1 MLPYTAE
8 QGTLADIASHRLAQ
22 SIVTGELA
30 QGQKLNEAELAE
42 RFGMGRGP
50 LREALRHLEGMRLV
64 KRIPNVGARVVVLDR
79 KTLSDLYAVR
89 EALEGMAC
97 RIAATLMTDDEIDQL
112 RKLLDSHEKQIK
124 KQGGKV
130 YAQKEGDLD
139 FHYQIARGSRN
150 QMLMDLLG
158 SEQYQLLRMCRY
170 RTSRN
175 AERTRPCTAATSPD
189 RRGIGA
195 TRRRTGRNADAPPH
209 SGRMAQHQRNDS
221 QRRGGGSMS
230 SKQGDRAGRSRG
242 PIRWGCDPGA
252 GCCAP
257 FNIAGIPYTGRSRLA
272 GPSTDVSGRTH
283 VWGCECPRVLPSL
296 RNAAPKN
303 HCHSNEE
310 AA

>member
-1 MLPYTAE
+1 MLPHTPE
-8 QGTLADIASHRLAQ
+8 QGTLADIASHRLAH

-64 KRIPNVGARVVVLDR
+64 TRIPNAGARVVVLDR
-79 KTLSDLYAVR
+79 KTLSDLYEVR

-97 RIAATLMTDDEIDQL
+97 RIAATQMTDAEIDQL
-112 RKLLDSHEKQIK
+112 RKLLDRHEAQIK

-139 FHYQIARGSRN
+139 FHYQIVRGSRN

-175 AERTRPCTAATSPD
+175 AERTGPALQQHRQIVEALALRD
-189 RRGIGA
+189 GELAEMLMRRHIQGA
-195 TRRRTGRNADAPPH
+195 WQSISEMID
-209 SGRMAQHQRNDS
+209 
-221 QRRGGGSMS
+221 
-230 SKQGDRAGRSRG
+230 K
-242 PIRWGCDPGA
+242 
-252 GCCAP
+252 
-257 FNIAGIPYTGRSRLA
+257 
-272 GPSTDVSGRTH
+272 
-283 VWGCECPRVLPSL
+283 E
-296 RNAAPKN
+296 
-303 HCHSNEE
+303 EE
-310 AA
+310 AAA

>member
-175 AERTRPCTAATSPD
+175 AERTGPALQQHRQIVEALAQRD
-189 RRGIGA
+189 GELAEMLMRRHIQGA
-195 TRRRTGRNADAPPH
+195 W
-209 SGRMAQHQRNDS
+209 
-221 QRRGGGSMS
+221 
-230 SKQGDRAGRSRG
+230 RS
-242 PIRWGCDPGA
+242 ISEMID
-252 GCCAP
+252 
-257 FNIAGIPYTGRSRLA
+257 N
-272 GPSTDVSGRTH
+272 
-283 VWGCECPRVLPSL
+283 E
-296 RNAAPKN
+296 
-303 HCHSNEE
+303 EE

>member
-1 MLPYTAE
+1 MLPHPPA
-8 QGTLADIASHRLAQ
+8 QATLADIAAHRLAQ

-64 KRIPNVGARVVVLDR
+64 TRVPNAGARVVVLDR

-97 RIAATLMTDDEIDQL
+97 RIAATQMTDEQIDQL
-112 RKLLDSHEKQIK
+112 RHLLDSHEKQIK

-139 FHYQIARGSRN
+139 FHFQIVRGSGN

-175 AERTRPCTAATSPD
+175 AERTGPALQQHRQIVEALAQRD
-189 RRGIGA
+189 GELAEMLMRRHIQGA
-195 TRRRTGRNADAPPH
+195 WQSISEMIDN
-209 SGRMAQHQRNDS
+209 
-221 QRRGGGSMS
+221 
-230 SKQGDRAGRSRG
+230 
-242 PIRWGCDPGA
+242 
-252 GCCAP
+252 
-257 FNIAGIPYTGRSRLA
+257 
-272 GPSTDVSGRTH
+272 
-283 VWGCECPRVLPSL
+283 E
-296 RNAAPKN
+296 
-303 HCHSNEE
+303 EE

>member
-1 MLPYTAE
+1 MLGFTKIVDNLSESMLIKVPE
-8 QGTLADIASHRLAQ
+8 QGTLADLAAHRLAQ

-64 KRIPNVGARVVVLDR
+64 KRIPNAGARVVVLDR

-97 RIAATLMTDDEIDQL
+97 RIAATQMSDAEIQQL
-112 RKLLDSHEKQIK
+112 RALLDGHEAQIK

-130 YAQKEGDLD
+130 YAQSEGDLD

-150 QMLMDLLG
+150 QMLMDMLG

-175 AERTRPCTAATSPD
+175 TLRTQPALQQHRQIVDALEQRDGELAEMLMRRHIQGAWRSMDEMIEKEEKAA
-189 RRGIGA
+189 
-195 TRRRTGRNADAPPH
+195 
-209 SGRMAQHQRNDS
+209 
-221 QRRGGGSMS
+221 
-230 SKQGDRAGRSRG
+230 
-242 PIRWGCDPGA
+242 
-252 GCCAP
+252 
-257 FNIAGIPYTGRSRLA
+257 
-272 GPSTDVSGRTH
+272 
-283 VWGCECPRVLPSL
+283 
-296 RNAAPKN
+296 
-303 HCHSNEE
+303 
-310 AA
+310 

>member
-1 MLPYTAE
+1 MLPYTPE
-8 QGTLADIASHRLAQ
+8 QGTLADIASRRLAQ

-64 KRIPNVGARVVVLDR
+64 TRVPNAGARVVVLDR

-97 RIAATLMTDDEIDQL
+97 RIAATQMTDADIDQL
-112 RKLLDSHEKQIK
+112 RKLLDRHEAQIK
-124 KQGGKV
+124 KEGGKV
-130 YAQKEGDLD
+130 YAQNEGDLD

-150 QMLMDLLG
+150 QMLMDMLG

-175 AERTRPCTAATSPD
+175 AERTLPALQQHRQIVEALAQRDGELAEMLMRRHINGAWRSIGEMID
-189 RRGIGA
+189 R
-195 TRRRTGRNADAPPH
+195 
-209 SGRMAQHQRNDS
+209 
-221 QRRGGGSMS
+221 
-230 SKQGDRAGRSRG
+230 
-242 PIRWGCDPGA
+242 
-252 GCCAP
+252 
-257 FNIAGIPYTGRSRLA
+257 
-272 GPSTDVSGRTH
+272 
-283 VWGCECPRVLPSL
+283 
-296 RNAAPKN
+296 
-303 HCHSNEE
+303 EE

>member
-1 MLPYTAE
+1 MLINAP
-8 QGTLADIASHRLAQ
+8 QQDTLADKATHRLAQ

-30 QGQKLNEAELAE
+30 QGQKLNESELAE

-64 KRIPNVGARVVVLDR
+64 TRIPNAGVRVVVLDR

-97 RIAATLMTDDEIDQL
+97 RIAATQMSDDEIEQL
-112 RKLLDSHEKQIK
+112 RKLLDVHEAQIR

-139 FHYQIARGSRN
+139 FHYQIVRGSRN

-175 AERTRPCTAATSPD
+175 AERTGPALQQHRQIVEALAQRDGELAEMLMRRHIQGAWQSISEMID
-189 RRGIGA
+189 R
-195 TRRRTGRNADAPPH
+195 
-209 SGRMAQHQRNDS
+209 
-221 QRRGGGSMS
+221 
-230 SKQGDRAGRSRG
+230 
-242 PIRWGCDPGA
+242 
-252 GCCAP
+252 
-257 FNIAGIPYTGRSRLA
+257 
-272 GPSTDVSGRTH
+272 
-283 VWGCECPRVLPSL
+283 
-296 RNAAPKN
+296 
-303 HCHSNEE
+303 EE
-310 AA
+310 QVK

>member
-1 MLPYTAE
+1 MLPYTPE
-8 QGTLADIASHRLAQ
+8 QGTLADIASHRLAH

-64 KRIPNVGARVVVLDR
+64 KRIPNAGARVVVLDR

-97 RIAATLMTDDEIDQL
+97 RIAATQMTDDEIAQL

-130 YAQKEGDLD
+130 YSQKEGDLD

-150 QMLMDLLG
+150 QMLMDMLG

-175 AERTRPCTAATSPD
+175 AERTGPALQQHRQIVEALAQRD
-189 RRGIGA
+189 GELAEMLMRRHIQGA
-195 TRRRTGRNADAPPH
+195 WLSISEMMD
-209 SGRMAQHQRNDS
+209 
-221 QRRGGGSMS
+221 
-230 SKQGDRAGRSRG
+230 K
-242 PIRWGCDPGA
+242 
-252 GCCAP
+252 
-257 FNIAGIPYTGRSRLA
+257 
-272 GPSTDVSGRTH
+272 
-283 VWGCECPRVLPSL
+283 
-296 RNAAPKN
+296 
-303 HCHSNEE
+303 EE

>member
-1 MLPYTAE
+1 MLPYTPE

-42 RFGMGRGP
+42 SFGMGRGP

-64 KRIPNVGARVVVLDR
+64 KRIPNAGARVVVLDR

-97 RIAATLMTDDEIDQL
+97 RIAATQMTDEEIDQL
-112 RKLLDSHEKQIK
+112 RKLLDSHEKQIR

-130 YAQKEGDLD
+130 YSQKEGDLD

-175 AERTRPCTAATSPD
+175 AERTGPALQQHRQIVEALAQRD
-189 RRGIGA
+189 GELAEMLMRRHIQGA
-195 TRRRTGRNADAPPH
+195 WH
-209 SGRMAQHQRNDS
+209 SISAM
-221 QRRGGGSMS
+221 
-230 SKQGDRAGRSRG
+230 
-242 PIRWGCDPGA
+242 
-252 GCCAP
+252 
-257 FNIAGIPYTGRSRLA
+257 IAK
-272 GPSTDVSGRTH
+272 
-283 VWGCECPRVLPSL
+283 E
-296 RNAAPKN
+296 
-303 HCHSNEE
+303 EE

>member
-1 MLPYTAE
+1 MLPYTPE
-8 QGTLADIASHRLAQ
+8 QGTLADIASHRLAH

-42 RFGMGRGP
+42 SYGMGRGP

-64 KRIPNVGARVVVLDR
+64 KRIPNVGARVVVLDH

-97 RIAATLMTDDEIDQL
+97 RIAATQMTDAEIDQL

-130 YAQKEGDLD
+130 YSQSEGDLD

-175 AERTRPCTAATSPD
+175 AERTGPALQQHRQIVEALALRD
-189 RRGIGA
+189 GELAEMLMRRHIQGA
-195 TRRRTGRNADAPPH
+195 W
-209 SGRMAQHQRNDS
+209 
-221 QRRGGGSMS
+221 
-230 SKQGDRAGRSRG
+230 RS
-242 PIRWGCDPGA
+242 ISEM
-252 GCCAP
+252 
-257 FNIAGIPYTGRSRLA
+257 IA
-272 GPSTDVSGRTH
+272 
-283 VWGCECPRVLPSL
+283 
-296 RNAAPKN
+296 
-303 HCHSNEE
+303 NEE
-310 AA
+310 AT